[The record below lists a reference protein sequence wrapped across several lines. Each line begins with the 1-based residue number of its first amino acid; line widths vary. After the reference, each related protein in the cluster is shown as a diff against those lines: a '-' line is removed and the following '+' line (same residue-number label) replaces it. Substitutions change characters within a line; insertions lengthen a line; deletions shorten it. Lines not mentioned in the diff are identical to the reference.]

1 MHASQTKACLPVAPE
16 CPTPLL
22 GAGSSAPVLS
32 DNEIHLWRCSL
43 PVPDEDLQRTVE
55 ALPDQAEHA
64 RAVRLVFPADRR
76 RQIHGRGLLRL
87 VLGNYLARPPAS
99 LAFVTNDYGKPELR
113 QADGLYFNFS
123 RCRDLALIGL
133 TRVSPVGVDV
143 ERIRPLPDRDALIA
157 HCLSRVERDWL
168 ASRPAQQQ
176 ERDFF
181 RLWTGKEAVL
191 KSLGTGLA
199 TPPENVSVR
208 LRKRGMGNVGNA
220 KVAGAGGRWTLFCA
234 CPDADHVIAAAI
246 PELISHTQV
255 RCFQVGGASLAA
267 SNGMLHRPTTTQQGA
282 S

>member
-1 MHASQTKACLPVAPE
+1 M
-16 CPTPLL
+16 
-22 GAGSSAPVLS
+22 
-32 DNEIHLWRCSL
+32 
-43 PVPDEDLQRTVE
+43 E

-64 RAVRLVFPADRR
+64 RAARLVFPADRR
-76 RQIHGRGLLRL
+76 RQLHGRGLLRL
-87 VLGNYLARPPAS
+87 VLGHYLARPPAS
-99 LAFVTNDYGKPELR
+99 LAFVANDYGKPELR
-113 QADGLYFNFS
+113 QADGLCFNFS

-143 ERIRPLPDRDALIA
+143 ERIRRLPDRDALIA

-168 ASRPAQQQ
+168 ARRSAQQQ

-199 TPPENVSVR
+199 TPPESVSVS
-208 LRKRGMGNVGNA
+208 LRKRGMGNG

-246 PELISHTQV
+246 PDLISRTQI

-267 SNGMLHRPTTTQQGA
+267 SKGMLHRPTRTQEGA
-282 S
+282 C